1 MEKAETERLR
11 AIQKGVARQAKAE
24 ADLKAMLESS
34 QSQEDKLLA
43 ARVMVNLE
51 EEKVTN
57 TIKAFLKQN
66 GHTSLK

>member
-1 MEKAETERLR
+1 MKKPESEKLQK
-11 AIQKGVARQAKAE
+11 IQNNVLRQAKVE

-34 QSQEDKLLA
+34 QSQEEKLVA

-66 GHTSLK
+66 GQRT